1 MRIEVRLFARLRE
14 LVGAERMSL
23 GLPEASTVA
32 DAVDALVD
40 RHEDVAPLRATLHA
54 AINRSH
60 VSHDASLAEGDEL
73 ALFPPVSGGS
83 GETSPR
89 ILLDPE
95 PLPAFPEPLPDTE
108 SGARV
113 TFEGLV
119 RGSFDGQAIERL
131 HYEAYDLMARE
142 QLTAVGHEAQA
153 RFDVRAVHIWHRT
166 GDIGVGEA
174 ALKVSVVGSH
184 RREAF
189 EAAAWIVDEIK
200 ERVPIW
206 KKELLIDGAR
216 WV

>member
-1 MRIEVRLFARLRE
+1 MKIEVRLFARLRE
-14 LVGAERMSL
+14 LVGAEHMSL
-23 GLPEASTVA
+23 GLPEEATVA
-32 DAVDALVD
+32 DALAALID
-40 RHEDVAPLRATLHA
+40 RHEEIAPMRATLHA
-54 AINRSH
+54 AINRGH
-60 VSHDASLAEGDEL
+60 VSHDAGLREGDEL

-83 GETSPR
+83 GEAPPEI
-89 ILLDPE
+89 ILGPE

-113 TFEGLV
+113 TFEGVV
-119 RGSFDGQAIERL
+119 RGSFDGQAIQRL
-131 HYEAYDLMARE
+131 HYESYDLMARE
-142 QLTAVGHEAQA
+142 QLAAIGHEAQT

-189 EAAAWIVDEIK
+189 EATAWIVDEIK

-206 KKELLIDGAR
+206 KKELLLGGAR